1 MAPRC
6 RFCYHA
12 GMAITIHGA
21 GCALMDYLYRN
32 VDFGHESVQTLLRR
46 TPGDGGLTI
55 GGLVFAEALE
65 GFAGERIDAILESI
79 VGSREPDRENVGGP
93 AIVSLIHTA
102 QLCPHADVRFFG
114 AVGDDEAGRS
124 LRSIAEQTPLDIS
137 RLAVRPGATA
147 ATYVLSDPDYAD
159 GHGERMFV
167 NQLGVAADLT
177 PADLGPD
184 FPRADIVQLGG
195 SALVPRL
202 HEAIPGLLREARAA
216 GALTVVNT
224 VYDFRSESARPNERW
239 TLGSDEAYP
248 LVDLLIAD
256 AEEALRLSGCGE
268 AAQAAEWFLSRGVGA
283 AVVTNG
289 PGPVTYGASPGRFA
303 GRAVGSRPVFT
314 EFARREEVRAA
325 GGDTTGCGDT
335 FAGGLVAG
343 IANQL
348 ARAQPTRAPGGGAP
362 VDLDAALRLAIASG
376 AFCLTHLGG
385 TWLEPSP
392 GEKAALV
399 ASVQREYEQRE
410 QT

>member
-1 MAPRC
+1 MTLHWRL
-6 RFCYHA
+6 CYDA
-12 GMAITIHGA
+12 RMAITIHGA
-21 GCALMDYLYRN
+21 GCALMDYLYSN
-32 VDFGHESVQTLLRR
+32 VDFNHEAVQRLLRR
-46 TPGDGGLTI
+46 RPGDGGLTI

-65 GFAGERIDAILESI
+65 GFAGMTVDAILESV
-79 VGSREPDRENVGGP
+79 VGAREANRENVGGP

-102 QLCPHADVRFFG
+102 QICEEADVRFFG

-124 LRSIAEQTPLDIS
+124 LRAIAEQTPLDIS

-177 PADLGPD
+177 PEDLGPD

-195 SALVPRL
+195 TALVPRL
-202 HEAIPGLLREARAA
+202 HEAIPRLLHEARAA

-224 VYDFRSESARPNERW
+224 VYDFRAESARPEERW

-256 AEEALRLSGCGE
+256 AEEALRLSGCADAG
-268 AAQAAEWFLSRGVGA
+268 QAVSWFLARGTGA

-289 PGPVTYGASPGRFA
+289 PEPVASGARSGRFA
-303 GRAVGSRPVFT
+303 ECGVGSRPVFT
-314 EFARREEVRAA
+314 EFARREEVRSA
-325 GGDTTGCGDT
+325 GGDTTGCGDN

-343 IANQL
+343 VASQL
-348 ARAQPTRAPGGGAP
+348 AGAGARAP

-385 TWLEPSP
+385 TWLEESA
-392 GEKAALV
+392 GEKAARV
-399 ASVQREYEQRE
+399 ASIRGEYERIHGSE
-410 QT
+410 A